1 MQEPRESYEGHG
13 EVWRGDTTVSSAA
26 RTKQEADVMTPK
38 RDILM
43 DGFRRDQIYT
53 RAKEREDERKGMV
66 SNGEMIWA

>member
-1 MQEPRESYEGHG
+1 
-13 EVWRGDTTVSSAA
+13 
-26 RTKQEADVMTPK
+26 MTPK